1 MPKIVL
7 RLNLD
12 LSPTWSSPDFDWSY
26 CTNTDLL
33 LAHSNSRKI
42 FRIYW
47 GSCVSHI
54 VSPQTGF
61 MHHRRSEF
69 LNFCWNDFFKIYSM
83 FFTSSTELYSFSRSR
98 DHFVW
103 PFPSVYLDSLSNKLL
118 LDNLDVHIM
127 GAHTLLSHHYH
138 HYHIIVLNCHLDW
151 HSRRGP
157 RTLTGHS
164 ARHHVPDN
172 KLDQH

>member
-42 FRIYW
+42 FRICW

-69 LNFCWNDFFKIYSM
+69 LNFCSNDFFKIYSM

-127 GAHTLLSHHYH
+127 GANTLLIMC
-138 HYHIIVLNCHLDW
+138 IILNWSQVTQECHLDW
-151 HSRRGP
+151 HSSSGP
-157 RTLTGHS
+157 CTLTSHS
-164 ARHHVPDN
+164 AGHHVPE
-172 KLDQH
+172 LRE